1 MNLSTILKILDFT
14 GAKYTQ
20 IIGSVL
26 IAKYTKTLCLSNIY
40 LEVFKNE
47 REIIVYYKDV
57 DKIKL
62 VDNILFISYYD
73 KVLDQFVDKEIEL

>member
-62 VDNILFISYYD
+62 IDNILFISYYD
-73 KVLDQFVDKEIEL
+73 KVLDQFIDEEIEL